1 MYPQYMFRAKNM
13 KIVNNQLK
21 IAIFTA
27 VKNHCILHGHVSLTA
42 TGLATHTHTCMHTH
56 THTHTLRALTLN
68 VCVCRVYRADL
79 YTRSRA

>member
-1 MYPQYMFRAKNM
+1 MFE
-13 KIVNNQLK
+13 IVYDDDDADGRRLDGYTISSPCEPNGSGELIIETRK
-21 IAIFTA
+21 SALRGT
-27 VKNHCILHGHVSLTA
+27 
-42 TGLATHTHTCMHTH
+42 HTH